1 MSQTAITLA
10 FEQWKAQ
17 QGTTGEPVLLDE
29 FVFANV
35 PALDPDQPVDR
46 NETLPPAEQIVH
58 RQAVSR
64 KGVVNDNAVVHSVV
78 LGADVGD
85 FSFNWI
91 GLINKASGTLAMI
104 VHAPLQQKLKT
115 AEGQQGNV
123 LTRSFLMEYNGA
135 QAETGI
141 NTPAETWQ
149 IDFTARMAGMD
160 ERQRLENIDIFG
172 AAAFF
177 GDGYLVGKS
186 GNQFYVTK
194 GTGYVAGLRTTLA
207 ENLNITVTTRPV
219 KVWLDVC
226 WTGTLTSVW
235 GVQSRITVADNL
247 ADYVQNGV
255 QHYVFAVAGIDENG
269 NITDLRPKGTLNE
282 QQASDALRKHEQS
295 RNHPDAT
302 TSAKGFTQLSSAT
315 DSTSEEQ
322 AATPKAVKIAMDN
335 AAARLAKDRNGSDIP
350 DKPLFVQ
357 NIGLGNVLFK
367 GDGRFLAGTFVS
379 DAIDR
384 TSIGARAA
392 TGCQFMRAHQAPDA
406 PDQVSFW
413 QIITLSEV
421 VSPTTVVDVLA
432 VSGNNVL
439 FGHGT
444 GAGITSWRHVAM
456 LEGGAFTGGISAP
469 NMRGDTLVTVGDG
482 TGGMAKG
489 DVDGAGFN
497 GNNLNIK
504 SWNGIGF
511 QNSEDLAI
519 RAYISTRLGVI
530 AAAENLQAGNAIFNK
545 NGDVYGDIWGTGSGP
560 GWLSAYIAGRP
571 LRQYITMVGVYQ
583 NDKTK
588 PFMLHDDGSGVFLA
602 TTDMLSGY
610 VQSIRFGAVEHGYLY
625 RSPGFADQLGY
636 VITGVEN
643 GDSNDTPDWI
653 QRRLLQLKV
662 NGQWYTVGT

>member
-1 MSQTAITLA
+1 MSAKFYTLLTDIGAAKLASAAALGVPLKITHMAVGSGGGVLPTPNAQQTALVAEERRAALNMLYIDPQNSSQIIAEQVIPENEGGWWIREVGLFDETGALIAVGNCPESYKPKLVEGSGRTQTVRMVLITSSTDNITLKIDPAVVLATRKYADDKALELKVYVDDLMAKHLAAVDPHTQYAPKVSPSFTGTPRAPTPAAGNNSSQIANTA
-10 FEQWKAQ
+10 FVQAAIAALVASS
-17 QGTTGEPVLLDE
+17 P
-29 FVFANV
+29 A
-35 PALDPDQPVDR
+35 ALD
-46 NETLPPAEQIVH
+46 
-58 RQAVSR
+58 
-64 KGVVNDNAVVHSVV
+64 
-78 LGADVGD
+78 
-85 FSFNWI
+85 
-91 GLINKASGTLAMI
+91 
-104 VHAPLQQKLKT
+104 
-115 AEGQQGNV
+115 
-123 LTRSFLMEYNGA
+123 
-135 QAETGI
+135 
-141 NTPAETWQ
+141 
-149 IDFTARMAGMD
+149 
-160 ERQRLENIDIFG
+160 
-172 AAAFF
+172 
-177 GDGYLVGKS
+177 
-186 GNQFYVTK
+186 
-194 GTGYVAGLRTTLA
+194 
-207 ENLNITVTTRPV
+207 
-219 KVWLDVC
+219 
-226 WTGTLTSVW
+226 
-235 GVQSRITVADNL
+235 
-247 ADYVQNGV
+247 
-255 QHYVFAVAGIDENG
+255 
-269 NITDLRPKGTLNE
+269 TLNE
-282 QQASDALRKHEQS
+282 LAAALGNDPNFATTVMNALAGKQPLDTTLTNLSGKDNAGILQYLGLKDAL
-295 RNHPDAT
+295 
-302 TSAKGFTQLSSAT
+302 L
-315 DSTSEEQ
+315 
-322 AATPKAVKIAMDN
+322 
-335 AAARLAKDRNGSDIP
+335 
-350 DKPLFVQ
+350 
-357 NIGLGNVLFK
+357 K

-444 GAGITSWRHVAM
+444 GAGITSWRQVAM

-560 GWLSAYIAGRP
+560 GWLSVYIAGRP

-610 VQSIRFGAVEHGYLY
+610 VQSIRFGAVEHGNVY

-643 GDSNDTPDWI
+643 GDSNETPDRI

-662 NGQWYTVGT
+662 NGQWYTVGA

>member
-1 MSQTAITLA
+1 MSAKFYTLLTEIGAAKLASAAALGVPLKITHMAVGDGGGVLPTPSAQQTALVAEKRRAALNMLYIDPQNSSQIIAEQVIPETEGGWWIREVGLFDETGALIAVGNSPESYKPQLTEGSGRTQTVRMVLITSSTDNITLKIDPA
-10 FEQWKAQ
+10 VVLATRKYVDDKALELKVYVDDLMAKHLAAPDPHSQ
-17 QGTTGEPVLLDE
+17 YAPKESPTFTGTPKAPTP
-29 FVFANV
+29 A
-35 PALDPDQPVDR
+35 ALD
-46 NETLPPAEQIVH
+46 
-58 RQAVSR
+58 
-64 KGVVNDNAVVHSVV
+64 
-78 LGADVGD
+78 
-85 FSFNWI
+85 
-91 GLINKASGTLAMI
+91 
-104 VHAPLQQKLKT
+104 
-115 AEGQQGNV
+115 
-123 LTRSFLMEYNGA
+123 
-135 QAETGI
+135 
-141 NTPAETWQ
+141 
-149 IDFTARMAGMD
+149 
-160 ERQRLENIDIFG
+160 
-172 AAAFF
+172 
-177 GDGYLVGKS
+177 
-186 GNQFYVTK
+186 
-194 GTGYVAGLRTTLA
+194 
-207 ENLNITVTTRPV
+207 
-219 KVWLDVC
+219 
-226 WTGTLTSVW
+226 
-235 GVQSRITVADNL
+235 
-247 ADYVQNGV
+247 
-255 QHYVFAVAGIDENG
+255 
-269 NITDLRPKGTLNE
+269 TLNE
-282 QQASDALRKHEQS
+282 LAAALGNDPNFATTVMNALAGKQPLDTTLTNLSGKDNAGILQYLGLKDAL
-295 RNHPDAT
+295 
-302 TSAKGFTQLSSAT
+302 L
-315 DSTSEEQ
+315 
-322 AATPKAVKIAMDN
+322 
-335 AAARLAKDRNGSDIP
+335 
-350 DKPLFVQ
+350 
-357 NIGLGNVLFK
+357 K

-444 GAGITSWRHVAM
+444 GAGITSWRQVAM

-610 VQSIRFGAVEHGYLY
+610 VQSIRFGAVEHGNVY
-625 RSPGFADQLGY
+625 RSHGFADQLGY

-643 GDSNDTPDWI
+643 GDSNETPDRI

-662 NGQWYTVGT
+662 NGQWYTVGA

>member
-1 MSQTAITLA
+1 MSQTTITLA

-519 RAYISTRLGVI
+519 REYISTRLGVI

-610 VQSIRFGAVEHGYLY
+610 VQSIRFGAVEHGNLY

-643 GDSNDTPDWI
+643 GDSNDTPDRI

>member
-1 MSQTAITLA
+1 MITGFGNNVISSLAADITAAQTTIQVMPGTGAKFAGLLSYDYANASNPLQTYAKITLTDA
-10 FEQWKAQ
+10 KETVFE
-17 QGTTGEPVLLDE
+17 
-29 FVFANV
+29 
-35 PALDPDQPVDR
+35 
-46 NETLPPAEQIVH
+46 ICH
-58 RQAVSR
+58 
-64 KGVVNDNAVVHSVV
+64 
-78 LGADVGD
+78 
-85 FSFNWI
+85 
-91 GLINKASGTLAMI
+91 
-104 VHAPLQQKLKT
+104 
-115 AEGQQGNV
+115 
-123 LTRSFLMEYNGA
+123 
-135 QAETGI
+135 
-141 NTPAETWQ
+141 
-149 IDFTARMAGMD
+149 
-160 ERQRLENIDIFG
+160 
-172 AAAFF
+172 
-177 GDGYLVGKS
+177 
-186 GNQFYVTK
+186 
-194 GTGYVAGLRTTLA
+194 
-207 ENLNITVTTRPV
+207 
-219 KVWLDVC
+219 
-226 WTGTLTSVW
+226 LTSVNNDVLTVVRGQEGTTAKGW
-235 GVQSRITVADNL
+235 ALNDVIANFATRGSENQFLQIEQLQS
-247 ADYVQNGV
+247 G
-255 QHYVFAVAGIDENG
+255 HYISGVAG
-269 NITDLRPKGTLNE
+269 GTAN
-282 QQASDALRKHEQS
+282 ALTLEL
-295 RNHPDAT
+295 PAT
-302 TSAKGFTQLSSAT
+302 YF
-315 DSTSEEQ
+315 
-322 AATPKAVKIAMDN
+322 V
-335 AAARLAKDRNGSDIP
+335 NGSTDWTLRTPIVVYPTQNNTGPSTLQLTMGGRVLGSFKLYKGNMTELIANDIQKDVGLMCLLDNTKTFFNVTNP
-350 DKPLFVQ
+350 GA
-357 NIGLGNVLFK
+357 IYAGLGTAAYRDVGTNPGNVMEV
-367 GDGRFLAGTFVS
+367 GAGRLLAGTFIS
-379 DAIDR
+379 DAADK

-406 PDQVSFW
+406 PDQDNYW
-413 QIITLSEV
+413 QIISLNEV
-421 VSPTTVVDVLA
+421 MSPTSVVDVLA
-432 VSGNNVL
+432 ISGNNVL

-610 VQSIRFGAVEHGYLY
+610 VQSIRFGAVEHGNLY

-643 GDSNDTPDWI
+643 GDSNDTPDRI